1 MKYEVIMFY
10 SNREGLRAKTTKKG
24 LTLKEA
30 QAHCNDPE
38 ISYTD
43 SENVKRTAIL
53 GYWSEGKSKSE

>member
-1 MKYEVIMFY
+1 MRYKVIMFY
-10 SNREGLRAKTTKKG
+10 STREGLRAKTIKKG

-38 ISYTD
+38 INYTD

-53 GYWSEGKSKSE
+53 GYWSERKSKN